1 MTSKFQLVNLDKIDV
16 NFSEVWNKITVQQL
30 FHWLP
35 VLLWRTL
42 ELFLSFNTHIKQ
54 ICRTFYYHQ
63 QVMADGCPSSSL
75 VLQEVCSW
83 VFPSHYPEVFAQ
95 RGPFDWLQI
104 HCLCYFEVG
113 QSSERKLIFI
123 LASLHWLPVIE
134 FKIFFSHMKSWS
146 DLIIS

>member
-1 MTSKFQLVNLDKIDV
+1 MTSNFQLVNLDKTDV

-54 ICRTFYYHQ
+54 ICRTFYHHQ

-83 VFPSHYPEVFAQ
+83 LFPSHYPLPLLLWGWTKQWEKAHIYFSFSSLAPCNWILNFLLTYEV
-95 RGPFDWLQI
+95 
-104 HCLCYFEVG
+104 
-113 QSSERKLIFI
+113 LIRPHHI
-123 LASLHWLPVIE
+123 L
-134 FKIFFSHMKSWS
+134 KS
-146 DLIIS
+146 